1 MFQDKAD
8 QVTHKDRW
16 DTYTLPYPHSAQ
28 KSHHHLHSYQ
38 SGGTTNITANGVFE
52 VYSAADEKDAL
63 MAKASFSPSP
73 YMHFAKDTHK
83 KKVGLASLTVLIFY
97 CVSGGPFGI
106 ESIVQAGG
114 PFYALLGF
122 SLLLVWAIP
131 EALVTAELSTT
142 MPEASGSVAWVDC
155 AFGQF
160 WAFQKGWLSWLSGVS
175 DNALYPILFL
185 DCLVG
190 LLSSEDETSIFA
202 QDNPNQFPRWAFI
215 LTVTMVLTYLNYRGL
230 DVVGNLAIAICLIS
244 LMPFVVFCVIG
255 AFKVQPARWLGRPE
269 GGISGVNWGL
279 LLNTFFWNINFWV
292 STVSLLLT
300 LRNSIP

>member
-1 MFQDKAD
+1 MFQEVAD

-28 KSHHHLHSYQ
+28 KSKPYPGVSSYQ
-38 SGGTTNITANGVFE
+38 SEGAFE
-52 VYSAADEKDAL
+52 IYSAVDEKEAL
-63 MAKASFSPSP
+63 VAKAGFTPSP
-73 YMHFAKDTHK
+73 YVHFAKDTHK
-83 KKVGLASLTVLIFY
+83 KKVGLAALTVLIFY

-114 PFYALLGF
+114 PLYALLGF

-190 LLSSEDETSIFA
+190 LLSSEGETSIFS
-202 QDNPNQFPRWAFI
+202 QNNPDQIPRWSFI
-215 LTVTMVLTYLNYRGL
+215 FVVTMVLTYLNYRGL
-230 DVVGNLAIAICLIS
+230 DVVGNLAIAICFIS
-244 LMPFVVFCVIG
+244 LLPFVVFCIIG
-255 AFKVQPARWLGRPE
+255 SFKVRPSRWLGQPE
-269 GGISGVNWGL
+269 GGLSGVNWGL

-292 STVSLLLT
+292 STF
-300 LRNSIP
+300 